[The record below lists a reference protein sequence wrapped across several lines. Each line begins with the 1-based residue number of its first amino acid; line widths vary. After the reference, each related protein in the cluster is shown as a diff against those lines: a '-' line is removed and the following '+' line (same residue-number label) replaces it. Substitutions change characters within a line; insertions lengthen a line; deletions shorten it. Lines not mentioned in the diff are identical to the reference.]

1 MNRCWGKKSF
11 NEKLYNHIKDK
22 LLIEPMYDNYIMQKL
37 PHGKLYIFIKLL
49 YNIFFEIQIVSLFFL
64 LEYIKL

>member
-1 MNRCWGKKSF
+1 MNRCWGKKSC

-37 PHGKLYIFIKLL
+37 PHGKLYVFIKLL

>member
-1 MNRCWGKKSF
+1 MNVGCWKKSF

-37 PHGKLYIFIKLL
+37 PHGKLYIFIKIL
-49 YNIFFEIQIVSLFFL
+49 YNIFEIQIVSLFFL
-64 LEYIKL
+64 LEYITHL